1 VPSAGHVRCFLPILM
16 SPLREYLH
24 GNYLM
29 LYTAMEDDATVV
41 LLSIRHHRQF
51 SFDFARLW
59 HGA

>member
-1 VPSAGHVRCFLPILM
+1 M